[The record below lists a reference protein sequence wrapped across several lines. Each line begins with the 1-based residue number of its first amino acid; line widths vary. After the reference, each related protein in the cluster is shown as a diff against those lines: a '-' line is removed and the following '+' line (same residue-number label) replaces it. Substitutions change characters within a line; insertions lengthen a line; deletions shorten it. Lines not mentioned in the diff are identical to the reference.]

1 MADVIFFSSGVVFAN
16 AALRARKLLSSD
28 MEVVRKNMVRLAEEK
43 KGTTDMKASYS
54 AQRDQNETCE
64 TLSVRSHH
72 DFRLSLFS
80 RPRLPVGAGLPSITL
95 PCCVAGLKVR
105 ISVEVEITDNLKCFH
120 IRKKVFWN
128 DAFSR
133 NDATTTL

>member
-1 MADVIFFSSGVVFAN
+1 
-16 AALRARKLLSSD
+16 
-28 MEVVRKNMVRLAEEK
+28 LAEEK

-120 IRKKVFWN
+120 IRKNILKRRVF
-128 DAFSR
+128 SK
-133 NDATTTL
+133 